1 MLGKSKGTS
10 LLTPTP
16 SSFFFFFFDYPTSLS
31 VCAGRQSA
39 PCIASH
45 VTLGSVGLTESS
57 SHGENTA
64 AVSQRTSQWA
74 ALQVWAGAVD
84 EGGREKAL
92 ASNSQHQNIKK
103 ATHQPVRRR
112 ITYNFLLLLKTAH
125 SARDRNTSS
134 LPAKTGVKFSMLFKV
149 LRAKCYL
156 PPIAPGQNEHGGW
169 E

>member
-1 MLGKSKGTS
+1 M
-10 LLTPTP
+10 
-16 SSFFFFFFDYPTSLS
+16 
-31 VCAGRQSA
+31 CAGRQSA

-57 SHGENTA
+57 SHRENTA

-103 ATHQPVRRR
+103 LHINP
-112 ITYNFLLLLKTAH
+112 LE
-125 SARDRNTSS
+125 D
-134 LPAKTGVKFSMLFKV
+134 
-149 LRAKCYL
+149 
-156 PPIAPGQNEHGGW
+156 E
-169 E
+169 